1 MADQVLSE
9 MYSLVTSSVRM
20 YSTDRVFFQKSSPAG
35 GEWIRV
41 ERIKFWNPTASS
53 PVPVDSPR
61 SRDEIRLKFFL
72 IYR

>member
-1 MADQVLSE
+1 MVKSQKLIAFEKQAENMV
-9 MYSLVTSSVRM
+9 VCT

-53 PVPVDSPR
+53 PVPVESPR
-61 SRDEIRLKFFL
+61 SRDESRLKFF
-72 IYR
+72 

>member
-1 MADQVLSE
+1 MGISE
-9 MYSLVTSSVRM
+9 RGTYIRRIW

-53 PVPVDSPR
+53 PVPVESPR
-61 SRDEIRLKFFL
+61 SRDESRLKFF
-72 IYR
+72 

>member
-1 MADQVLSE
+1 
-9 MYSLVTSSVRM
+9 M
-20 YSTDRVFFQKSSPAG
+20 YSTDRVFFQKSSRAG

-61 SRDEIRLKFFL
+61 SRDESHLKFF
-72 IYR
+72 